1 MSPGARAWPG
11 PLAVAATLALPVAL
25 LGTGFHLVPT
35 LRGEFRGITD
45 APSLARWLLAAAVAL
60 AALPLLSRCPRNAR
74 APLLAL
80 SLAVCPA
87 LAVVTGRLPLLL
99 MFQGPVLVLVGL
111 MAGAV
116 ALRRLVGGRPPP
128 HPSSAVLFAAAFA
141 FYVILGMFVP
151 GPAGPQGDEPHYLTM
166 AQSLLSDGDLDLTD
180 EFAEREYAPFFGGTL
195 EAHTSPQSPRG
206 RLYAVHTPG
215 LAALILPA
223 YALGGYPGVR
233 WLMSAFAAL
242 TAVLVARLVGEATGS
257 PGARLAAFGIVAFT
271 PPLAFY
277 AVVVYPETPA
287 ALATAFLLLAA
298 RRDPRPSQLL
308 LAAAVAAALPWLHPK
323 FLVLAV
329 LGLGLVLVRR
339 ASPAAR
345 ACALAVLASS
355 LALLLAFFKSHYGRA
370 SFGAAYGPGLADDV
384 SLLRAPLGMLA
395 LLVDRQFGLLSVSP
409 VWCLALPGLGLL
421 FRERLGDGLRA
432 VLLGG
437 ASAGVGAAFS
447 MWWGGSCPPARFLV
461 PALPALALAL
471 APALARFKDT
481 AAALAG
487 LGLGVVVLA
496 AEAPR
501 ILQNRA
507 DGESALLRFLS
518 PALDL
523 SGALPSFV
531 LPSPGAPLLALAIL
545 GALALGLLRGAR
557 GLASGLAACT
567 VLSVSLAD
575 GPLLDP
581 RQAPLHL
588 LAAYDRENVVGVSGP
603 LALATLSIPFDLPGA
618 PWTLA
623 PGEERL
629 SRRLDLPPGTYTLR
643 VRGRVLRALRTAH
656 VIRIDVTAGDSLML
670 RTYLEEGQPP
680 PAALLALPS
689 GARRL
694 LLTATGIQGTGL
706 LESAEV
712 QPVDVVPRSQRET
725 AGDRGYGT
733 WMTSSGSPGLT
744 RATESI
750 QASPPFFPTV
760 TVTSGPPDSGK
771 WYGCRIRKRP
781 FTGYVDQRGTALQ
794 NVRSPT

>member
-1 MSPGARAWPG
+1 VSLGARAWPG
-11 PLAVAATLALPVAL
+11 PLVVAVTVSLPVAL
-25 LGTGFHLVPT
+25 LSTGFHLVPT
-35 LRGEFRGITD
+35 LRGGFRGITD
-45 APSLARWLLAAAVAL
+45 PPSLARWLVAAAVAL
-60 AALPLLSRCPRNAR
+60 AALSLLVRCPRQAR

-80 SLAVCPA
+80 A
-87 LAVVTGRLPLLL
+87 LAACPILPVLTGRLPLLL
-99 MFQGPVLVLVGL
+99 AFQGPVLVLVGL

-116 ALRRLVGGRPPP
+116 ALGRLAGSRTPWD
-128 HPSSAVLFAAAFA
+128 PSSAVLFAAAFA
-141 FYVILGMFVP
+141 LYAVLGMFVP

-215 LAALILPA
+215 LPALILPA
-223 YALGGYPGVR
+223 YAVGGYPAVR
-233 WLMSAFAAL
+233 WLMSALAAL
-242 TAVLVARLVGEATGS
+242 TAVLVARLVGDATGS
-257 PGARLAAFGIVAFT
+257 PGARLATFGIVAFT

-277 AVVVYPETPA
+277 ALAVYPETPA
-287 ALATAFLLLAA
+287 ALATACFLLAA
-298 RRDPRPSQLL
+298 RSDPKPGRLL
-308 LAAAVAAALPWLHPK
+308 LVSGIAAALPWLHPK
-323 FLVLAV
+323 FLPLAI

-339 ASPAAR
+339 ASPMAR
-345 ACALAVLASS
+345 ACALAVFAGS

-370 SFGAAYGPGLADDV
+370 SFGAAYGPGLSTDV

-395 LLVDRQFGLLSVSP
+395 LLLDRQFGLLFASP

-421 FRERLGDGLRA
+421 LRERLGDALRV

-437 ASAGVGAAFS
+437 ATAVVGAAFS

-481 AAALAG
+481 AAALTG
-487 LGLGVVVLA
+487 LGLGALVLA

-507 DGESALLRFLS
+507 DGESALLRFLC

-523 SGALPSFV
+523 SGGLPSFV
-531 LPSPGAPLLALAIL
+531 LPSPGAPLLALAL
-545 GALALGLLRGAR
+545 LAALALGFLWGAR

-567 VLSVSLAD
+567 ILSLALAE

-588 LAAYDRENVVGVSGP
+588 LAAYDGDNVVGLSGP
-603 LALATLSIPFDLPGA
+603 LDIATLSIPFDLPAA
-618 PWTLA
+618 PWTLE

-629 SRRLDLPPGTYTLR
+629 SRRLDLPPGTYTFR
-643 VRGRVLRALRTAH
+643 AQGRVLRALRTAH
-656 VIRIDVTAGDSLML
+656 VIRIDLTAGEDLLL
-670 RTYLEEGQPP
+670 RTYLQEGQPP
-680 PAALLALPS
+680 PAAPLALPS

-706 LESAEV
+706 LESAGL
-712 QPVDVVPRSQRET
+712 QPVEVVPRRRRET
-725 AGDRGYGT
+725 ASERGYGT
-733 WMTSSGSPGLT
+733 WMTSRASLGLT
-744 RATESI
+744 SVTASI
-750 QASPPFFPTV
+750 RASPPFFPTV

-781 FTGYVDQRGTALQ
+781 FTAYVDQRGAALQ